1 MPVSSAPIGGYARKK
16 RNEFF
21 ERGFTSLIDN
31 EMKTGIADLP
41 LHYGRTP
48 RWLFSRMERLAS
60 QIITVIVKEYSA
72 EEFLL
77 KISDP
82 FWFQAF
88 GCCLGFDWHS
98 SGLTTT
104 VCGAIKSGLK
114 NTGKELGIFVAG
126 GKGKTSRETP
136 QEITQIGERRLV
148 KNPEGL
154 IYASRLS
161 AKVDSSALQDGY
173 ELYHHSFIFTSSGKW
188 AVVQQG
194 MSNHWARRYHW
205 LSEDVKDFVS
215 EPHSAICSD
224 YKTRTLNMVARES
237 EKAREGVAYLARQRP
252 KKVMRE
258 IDRIEKLTLPQKHS
272 LSVQDI
278 QPRNLNKVLLTT
290 YERHPANFEELLGI
304 EGVGA
309 RTVRALSL
317 ISELIYGTKVSTRD
331 PARFSFAHG
340 GKDGYPYWV
349 NKKQYDNSINFLRE
363 AISQAKLGRREKL
376 EAIQRLNETT

>member
-1 MPVSSAPIGGYARKK
+1 
-16 RNEFF
+16 
-21 ERGFTSLIDN
+21 
-31 EMKTGIADLP
+31 MKTGIADLP

-136 QEITQIGERRLV
+136 QEIAQIGERRLV
-148 KNPEGL
+148 ENPAGL

-205 LSEDVKDFVS
+205 
-215 EPHSAICSD
+215 
-224 YKTRTLNMVARES
+224 
-237 EKAREGVAYLARQRP
+237 
-252 KKVMRE
+252 
-258 IDRIEKLTLPQKHS
+258 
-272 LSVQDI
+272 
-278 QPRNLNKVLLTT
+278 
-290 YERHPANFEELLGI
+290 
-304 EGVGA
+304 
-309 RTVRALSL
+309 
-317 ISELIYGTKVSTRD
+317 
-331 PARFSFAHG
+331 
-340 GKDGYPYWV
+340 
-349 NKKQYDNSINFLRE
+349 
-363 AISQAKLGRREKL
+363 
-376 EAIQRLNETT
+376 